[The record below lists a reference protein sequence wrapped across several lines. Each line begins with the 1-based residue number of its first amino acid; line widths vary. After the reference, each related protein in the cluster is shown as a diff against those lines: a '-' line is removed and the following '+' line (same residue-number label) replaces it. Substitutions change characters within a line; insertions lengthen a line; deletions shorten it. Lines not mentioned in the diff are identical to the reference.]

1 MDTSTATAPIVTGVS
16 PASDANANLP
26 GMAGASTV
34 QPTVPSQTTIDSS
47 LLGSTTESP
56 YTVPTPTTVPD
67 VSTLGTPYAN
77 TQPEQNASDLST
89 QLENLNNEMTGKA
102 GDTTTA
108 MNAAGL
114 PALNATQTDL
124 SSQLLTLTNAAKAIP
139 NQLQIDATGR
149 GMTAQG
155 LAPIQTAQLREN
167 SIQALTVSALL
178 AATKGQIATAT
189 ANANAAVAAKYDPIQ
204 AAITAAQ
211 ANLKLIMASPD
222 YTQSEKQQA
231 QQQADAQTAKQA
243 ALNTAVQNSKDV
255 NAIALKAAEN
265 GADSATLQA
274 ITQAT
279 DQQSAIAAA
288 GKYMQ
293 TSAGVTTS
301 VQTINGQKVLIDSKT
316 GQTIKVLGS
325 AANPDT
331 ASQTLK
337 NDASTVGTQLAGR
350 VGTDGFISPQD
361 WQTALTA
368 WTKEGYSEASF
379 LTYFKNY
386 ANPNDSYVGVT
397 KASTAST
404 PAGTGGFS
412 FPTSTT
418 P

>member
-1 MDTSTATAPIVTGVS
+1 MDTSTATAPIVTGVNT
-16 PASDANANLP
+16 ASVSNANLP

-102 GDTTTA
+102 GDTITA
-108 MNAAGL
+108 DNAAGL

-325 AANPDT
+325 STAASAPNDAVNT
-331 ASQTLK
+331 IAGTMQTLVGK
-337 NDASTVGTQLAGR
+337 DGKISPTDWANALNEWTSAGYTQAS
-350 VGTDGFISPQD
+350 FISNFQ
-361 WQTALTA
+361 
-368 WTKEGYSEASF
+368 S
-379 LTYFKNY
+379 Y
-386 ANPNDSYVGVT
+386 AN
-397 KASTAST
+397 TAD
-404 PAGTGGFS
+404 
-412 FPTSTT
+412 PTQHYIGLK
-418 P
+418 